1 MKNYSEMSDF
11 EINCEVLAF
20 IEPDVAHM
28 QISSDQKSFYHCGY
42 DGNGFY
48 ETTIPEYCN
57 SWADAG
63 PILQE
68 YQISLIATGDKWKAC
83 AVCDYYFKDNNPL
96 RSAMIVFLMMKEGK

>member
-1 MKNYSEMSDF
+1 MKNYREMTNF
-11 EINCEVLAF
+11 EINELVSESLLHKAKNSDARFLA
-20 IEPDVAHM
+20 I
-28 QISSDQKSFYHCGY
+28 
-42 DGNGFY
+42 GN
-48 ETTIPEYCN
+48 YCN

-83 AVCDYYFKDNNPL
+83 AACDYYFKDNNPL